1 MPVFYL
7 NAFKVSGKWTIINL
21 QCLNFC
27 FLFFY
32 FKIAF
37 LFLLMW
43 QKPSKRPKDIKF
55 TIKVFF
61 LHSCIL
67 CHKSGNGKKKSKT
80 IVEQKMSNWTIS
92 SIKRFLM
99 LKLLIVFQLTL
110 IRMSLSLKT
119 SHQNSEL
126 VNFKFVRNQIKLFQ

>member
-1 MPVFYL
+1 MPL
-7 NAFKVSGKWTIINL
+7 KSQGNEQSLICNGW
-21 QCLNFC
+21 
-27 FLFFY
+27 LFFSFVFFTLKLLFY
-32 FKIAF
+32 FSLCDKN
-37 LFLLMW
+37 L
-43 QKPSKRPKDIKF
+43 PKGRKTIKF

-67 CHKSGNGKKKSKT
+67 CHKSGKGKKNSKT
-80 IVEQKMSNWTIS
+80 IVKQKMSNWTIS